1 MCGWRA
7 AQDHDVF
14 FSHFTIMGKIK
25 GALSKQRP
33 PRCASYY
40 AIGSKREV
48 KKRSNFGS

>member
-14 FSHFTIMGKIK
+14 FSHFTIVGKIK

-33 PRCASYY
+33 PMCELLCDRFEA
-40 AIGSKREV
+40 
-48 KKRSNFGS
+48 